1 MVKNGGHNFF
11 VWIIYWK
18 WIWHHIYWRYNW
30 FHNSRGIFPVLN
42 LSKIYFGLLFFPNQ
56 FIENGRCGIREN
68 MREAFFV
75 SRYFIEGRFGFL
87 IQCWWRVFIGKYL
100 FFQKRV
106 VYTSGGKHY
115 LVWSGLLKT
124 NLGYSVKGVSCGR
137 RAKNRTELF
146 SSDNVLS
153 NNNLAL
159 TVERYMWQYIEGH
172 SVFIISI

>member
-100 FFQKRV
+100 IKNF
-106 VYTSGGKHY
+106 
-115 LVWSGLLKT
+115 
-124 NLGYSVKGVSCGR
+124 NLGSRVHGKETVLVGDEGVFCVRWQVYLLHNYSLDAS
-137 RAKNRTELF
+137 AK
-146 SSDNVLS
+146 LS
-153 NNNLAL
+153 
-159 TVERYMWQYIEGH
+159 MM
-172 SVFIISI
+172 